1 MITSLIPTKINV
13 CNSKSGSLG
22 TMIAVTIYKI
32 PKPVDHLNKILENG
46 FCVHKI
52 TRTTKNKI
60 TNVSSSTTSFKNK
73 ETEYF
78 HVMYENSAI
87 KKTKL
92 LIANGSSN
100 KRQTKNN
107 MIKFLENPFF
117 SFFGTILK
125 SFFCIIFPP
134 DMYTYITQKQ
144 ICFSIII

>member
-1 MITSLIPTKINV
+1 
-13 CNSKSGSLG
+13 
-22 TMIAVTIYKI
+22 MIAVTIYKI
-32 PKPVDHLNKILENG
+32 PKPVEHLNKILENG

-78 HVMYENSAI
+78 HVIYENSPI

-117 SFFGTILK
+117 PFLVTIFK
-125 SFFCIIFPP
+125 IIFLHN
-134 DMYTYITQKQ
+134 IS
-144 ICFSIII
+144 F

>member
-1 MITSLIPTKINV
+1 MITSLIPTNINV

-32 PKPVDHLNKILENG
+32 PKPVEHLNKILENG

-78 HVMYENSAI
+78 HVIYEDSAI

-117 SFFGTILK
+117 PFLARS
-125 SFFCIIFPP
+125 
-134 DMYTYITQKQ
+134 
-144 ICFSIII
+144 